1 MRDRGGAMM
10 SVALRMLHMPTFDE
24 VLAAIDRVPESQRPD
39 LAASLRSM
47 SEIHRDIGRPVFAD
61 LGDFLATLCTRDVP
75 GGSGRSGRSGGPGGS
90 AGEHVEPEPEPAPV
104 PEQGRPGGRWRGF
117 GQGRRNDRRKPRE
130 ELREQGGEEGREEAG
145 AKSRPADPQD
155 FRTLIRMAHA
165 ADSPL
170 TAHTLLR
177 RHRHLLPPS
186 PVRAV
191 LHLIGDDPEV
201 RNTHAHVM
209 GALALLAEDGAGRV
223 TARSDWATHL
233 RARGRYR
240 RALFHASRAVA
251 EQLVAG
257 DSGSLTNAYLGL
269 AAVLA
274 EMGDAAAAAQVYVD
288 AVAAVEAD
296 GTVDRPHEKALRVE
310 CAGALAGVHRYREAL
325 RQLDAA
331 QALPDVPAGV
341 PLHTPVAVLVL
352 HALVWREAGALGAAT
367 DVYHRILET
376 VDRAQP
382 SQEAVWHETVL
393 ELAGCLE
400 ERGRDRE
407 AAELVEESV
416 LTGERT
422 DSRFLAPLRHELAR
436 VHIRQGRF
444 EEATRQLLLSLFAG
458 MTPGPFWPGV
468 GNVFVALGDLARED
482 DRPEEAAVYYRDALL
497 FEPGSA
503 EGTGGGEGTGSGER
517 ERSAVHVTERLLNV
531 LPEGKERDGLT
542 GLVTTGCARIRE
554 RLDRMGPV
562 DGVPP
567 LRTRVMERLW
577 HVSEDDGE
585 RRELARELRS
595 GIEGAVERDD
605 WSALKELA
613 VRAAGVVEDSEGA
626 EGAVTLL
633 RTVLAHEER
642 QGRSEDS
649 MWVRLPL
656 ARLLA
661 GLPGHDQE
669 AFDELWACRELLGRR
684 GVFGP
689 VRMSSDE
696 LAGQALPVYEELIG
710 LLLDRGER
718 LGLPVGGTAEQLA
731 FVLHEEGKSR
741 SVVEGLALHPLPP
754 PLGVSREVLAEEAG
768 LLLTVRRI
776 LAGLESGAPTA
787 RAGASYVTSIQQ
799 RLDSISASIGAV
811 APGYERLRRALG
823 ADARD
828 AARLVE
834 RHAPDE
840 GMLLVSYFV
849 GHRETFCFV
858 IASGELRLRTYR
870 IALGR
875 AELHTRV
882 EAVRRLVDGDGS
894 VFPSIPPIRPRRPV
908 PLPLEEL
915 SALLLPFQDALGDRE
930 LMCVAP
936 HGPLAVLPLTAL
948 RLADGAYVGQRAA
961 TVYAPSVSALE
972 YLLGAGPAPRGRALC
987 VNVAADEDLAASGD
1001 TGFESY
1007 RLPGADGWQVTEL
1020 SGLAATPHA
1029 VLSAF
1034 EECDLAYVACHGYAG
1049 GSDPRDAA
1057 LILSDGRRR
1066 PSRELSTRSPDALP
1080 FLLRA
1085 RELTTPRGLPGT
1097 VVLRACSAG
1106 WQAPAHRG
1114 EDFTGLTR
1122 SLFREGTRTVVAPVW
1137 RVYSG
1142 SSAELL
1148 DLFIRNRM
1156 AGLPVWKAMWRAQ
1169 QSFLADTER
1178 PYLSHPYH
1186 WAGFVPLGDWR

>member
-24 VLAAIDRVPESQRPD
+24 VLAAIDQVPESQRLD

-75 GGSGRSGRSGGPGGS
+75 GGSGDKHP
-90 AGEHVEPEPEPAPV
+90 EPEPEPEPVPV

-117 GQGRRNDRRKPRE
+117 GQGRRNDRRKAR
-130 ELREQGGEEGREEAG
+130 EEGREEAREG
-145 AKSRPADPQD
+145 RDEARERSLPAEPQD

-191 LHLIGDDPEV
+191 LHLIGDDTEA
-201 RNTHAHVM
+201 RNTYAHVM

-251 EQLVAG
+251 EQRAAG

-274 EMGDAAAAAQVYVD
+274 EMGDAVAAAQVYVD

-331 QALPDVPAGV
+331 QALPDAPAGV
-341 PLHTPVAVLVL
+341 PLHTPVAILAL
-352 HALVWREAGALGAAT
+352 HARVWREAGALGAAT
-367 DVYHRILET
+367 DVYRRILEA
-376 VDRAQP
+376 VDRAHP
-382 SQEAVWHETVL
+382 SQEAVWYETVL

-400 ERGRDRE
+400 ERGRGRE

-422 DSRFLAPLRHELAR
+422 DSRFLAPLRHELGR

-444 EEATRQLLLSLFAG
+444 AEAARQLLLSLFAG

-482 DRPEEAAVYYRDALL
+482 DRPEEAAGYYRDALL

-503 EGTGGGEGTGSGER
+503 AGTGGPGSVAATGGPGSGEG
-517 ERSAVHVTERLLNV
+517 ERSAVHVTERLLLV
-531 LPEGKERDGLT
+531 LPEGEERDGLT
-542 GLVTTGCARIRE
+542 DVVTTGCARIRE
-554 RLDRMGPV
+554 RLDRLDAV

-567 LRTRVMERLW
+567 LRMRVMERLW
-577 HVSEDDGE
+577 QVSEDDGE

-595 GIEGAVERDD
+595 GIEGAVERDA

-613 VRAAGVVEDSEGA
+613 VRAAGVVADSEGA
-626 EGAVTLL
+626 EGEVALL

-669 AFDELWACRELLGRR
+669 AFDELWTCRELLGKR

-718 LGLPVGGTAEQLA
+718 LSLPDGGTAEQLA

-787 RAGASYVTSIQQ
+787 RVGASYVTSFQQ
-799 RLDSISASIGAV
+799 RLDSISASIGRV

-823 ADARD
+823 ADVRD

-930 LMCVAP
+930 LICAAP

-948 RLADGAYVGQRAA
+948 RLADGAYVGERAA

-972 YLLGAGPAPRGRALC
+972 YLLGAGPVPRGRALC

-1001 TGFESY
+1001 TDFESY

-1066 PSRELSTRSPDALP
+1066 PSRDLSTGSPDALP

-1137 RVYSG
+1137 RVYSR

-1169 QSFLADTER
+1169 QSFLTDTER

>member
-1 MRDRGGAMM
+1 MRDGDGDGMVM
-10 SVALRMLHMPTFDE
+10 GVALRMLHMPRFDE
-24 VLAAIDRVPESQRPD
+24 VLAAIDLFPKEQRPA
-39 LAASLRSM
+39 LAAALRSTA
-47 SEIHRDIGRPVFAD
+47 EFHRGIGRTIAAD
-61 LGDFLATLCTRDVP
+61 LGEFLATLCTQDVP
-75 GGSGRSGRSGGPGGS
+75 GGPPGPVGP
-90 AGEHVEPEPEPAPV
+90 VDVTVPADRQ
-104 PEQGRPGGRWRGF
+104 EL
-117 GQGRRNDRRKPRE
+117 GRRQGLTEPTEPTEPRE
-130 ELREQGGEEGREEAG
+130 PREPTEPR
-145 AKSRPADPQD
+145 D

-191 LHLIGDDPEV
+191 LHLIGDDTEA
-201 RNTHAHVM
+201 RSAHAHVL

-251 EQLVAG
+251 EQRAAG

-274 EMGDAAAAAQVYVD
+274 EMGDAAGSAQVYVD

-310 CAGALAGVHRYREAL
+310 CAGALAAVHRYRDAL
-325 RQLDAA
+325 GQLDAA
-331 QALPDVPAGV
+331 QAMPDDPSRI
-341 PLHTPVAVLVL
+341 PMHTPVTVMRQ
-352 HALVWREAGALGAAT
+352 HAMVWRRAGALGAAT
-367 DVYHRILET
+367 DVYRRILEV
-376 VDRAQP
+376 VDRADP
-382 SQEAVWHETVL
+382 SQEAVWHATVL
-393 ELAGCLE
+393 ELAECLQ

-407 AAELVEESV
+407 SAELVEQSV
-416 LTGERT
+416 VIGERT
-422 DSRFLAPLRHELAR
+422 DSRLLAPLRYELGR

-444 EEATRQLLLSLFAG
+444 AEAARQLLLSLFAN
-458 MTPGPFWPGV
+458 MSPGPFWPGV
-468 GNVFVALGDLARED
+468 GKVFVALGDLARED
-482 DRPEEAAVYYRDALL
+482 DRPEEAAGYYQDALF
-497 FEPGSA
+497 FELGS
-503 EGTGGGEGTGSGER
+503 GGGER
-517 ERSAVHVTERLLNV
+517 PAVRVTERLLNV
-531 LPEGKERDGLT
+531 FPEGERRDGLAAA
-542 GLVTTGCARIRE
+542 VTAGCARIRE
-554 RLDRMGPV
+554 RLDRLDAGDTAPR
-562 DGVPP
+562 
-567 LRTRVMERLW
+567 LRMRVQERLW
-577 HVSEDDGE
+577 HVIEDEGE

-595 GIEGAVERDD
+595 EVEGAVGCDD
-605 WSALKELA
+605 WSVLKELA
-613 VRAAGVVEDSEGA
+613 VRAARVVADSEGP
-626 EGAVTLL
+626 ESAVGLL

-661 GLPGHDQE
+661 GQPDQVQD
-669 AFDELWACRELLGRR
+669 AFDELWSCRQLLWRR
-684 GVFGP
+684 GEFGP
-689 VRMSSDE
+689 ARISSDE
-696 LAGQALPVYEELIG
+696 LAGQALPVYEELLA
-710 LLLDRGER
+710 LLLDHGER
-718 LGLPVGGTAEQLA
+718 LTLPHGGTAEQLA
-731 FVLHEEGKSR
+731 YVLHEEGKSR

-768 LLLTVRRI
+768 LLLTVRRV
-776 LAGLESGAPTA
+776 LAGLENGASTA
-787 RAGASYVTSIQQ
+787 RDAASYVTAFQQ
-799 RLDSISASIGAV
+799 RLDDISASIGRV
-811 APGYERLRRALG
+811 APGYERLRRAIG

-834 RHAPDE
+834 RHAPEE
-840 GMLLVSYFV
+840 GLLLVSYFV

-915 SALLLPFQDALGDRE
+915 STLLLPFQDALGDRE
-930 LMCVAP
+930 LICVAP

-987 VNVAADEDLAASGD
+987 VNVAADEDLAAPGD

-1007 RLPGADGWQVTEL
+1007 RLPGADGWRVTEL

-1049 GSDPRDAA
+1049 GGDPRDAA

-1066 PSRELSTRSPDALP
+1066 PSRDLSTGSPDALP

-1085 RELTTPRGLPGT
+1085 RELTTPRALPGT

-1122 SLFREGTRTVVAPVW
+1122 SLLREGTRTVVAPVW

-1148 DLFIRNRM
+1148 DLFVRNRM

-1169 QSFLADTER
+1169 QSFLTDAGR